1 MSRYY
6 SFVVFALD
14 EVELPEYGI
23 IIERGPNA
31 FRACVSDIE
40 AFKNHLTTQGVSI
53 RQVNS
58 LDEFEPVPAEP
69 EAVLEGTRPP
79 ILPGPLS

>member
-1 MSRYY
+1 MGRYF
-6 SFVVFALD
+6 SLVVFAQD

-23 IIERGPNA
+23 IIERGMNA

-40 AFKNHLTTQGVSI
+40 AFKSHLTTQGVSI

-69 EAVLEGTRPP
+69 EALFEGTRPP
-79 ILPGPLS
+79 FLPGPDS